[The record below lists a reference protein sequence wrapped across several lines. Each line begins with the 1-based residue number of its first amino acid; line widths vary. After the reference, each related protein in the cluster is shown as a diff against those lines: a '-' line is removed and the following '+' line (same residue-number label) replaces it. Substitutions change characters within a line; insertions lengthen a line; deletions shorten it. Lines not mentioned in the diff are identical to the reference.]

1 MRNQLPKG
9 ELTNARTG
17 YDCTNK
23 PDGNYP
29 DPVDQCSGS
38 FYMCTNGLD
47 KFFVIYSPFNTFQT
61 DFIAYL
67 FLSKIFQFNDRI
79 VLC

>member
-38 FYMCTNGLD
+38 FYMCTNGYD
-47 KFFVIYSPFNTFQT
+47 DFFVISKFFVDKFYFKYS
-61 DFIAYL
+61 
-67 FLSKIFQFNDRI
+67 
-79 VLC
+79 